1 MSASTL
7 LRDERAGLCDAFARY
22 GPDAPTLCE
31 GWTTADLAA
40 HLVVREHR
48 PDALPGI
55 IGGGPFARHTASL
68 MEAAKRK
75 GYDAM
80 VATLR
85 AGPPLLFRAGP
96 GALGNVMENWIHQE
110 DVRRANGEG
119 PRELSAEL
127 DAFLWRTL
135 GLSGMMAGRKVRPFG
150 LELDANDNDRRRM
163 ARRGEPLA
171 VLRGAPSELALYLS
185 GRKSAAQIELMGP
198 LDAQNAVR
206 DASFGL

>member
-1 MSASTL
+1 MSASTI
-7 LRDERAGLCDAFARY
+7 LRDERAGLCDAFERY

-55 IGGGPFARHTASL
+55 IGGGPFARHTESL

-80 VATLR
+80 IATLR
-85 AGPPLLFRAGP
+85 SMPLLFRSGP
-96 GALGNVMENWIHQE
+96 GALGNVMENWLHHE

-119 PRELSAEL
+119 PRVASDEL

-150 LELDANDNDRRRM
+150 LELDANDNDRRRTV
-163 ARRGEPLA
+163 RRGEPLA
-171 VLRGAPSELALYLS
+171 VLRGTPSELALYLS
-185 GRKSAAQIELMGP
+185 GRKGAAQVELMGP
-198 LDAQNAVR
+198 MEAQQVVR
-206 DASFGL
+206 DAKFGL